1 MSEQMEKMI
10 REDHEEIAAA
20 MLRDGVLSEEKIAE
34 YLDLSMEELEGIK
47 SIIDVSK
54 TRNQ

>member
-10 REDHEEIAAA
+10 REEHEGIAAA
-20 MLRDGVLSEEKIAE
+20 MLRDGVLSDEKIAE
-34 YLDLSMEELEGIK
+34 YLDLTMEEIGEIK
-47 SIIDVSK
+47 NIIDVSK

>member
-1 MSEQMEKMI
+1 MSEQMERMI
-10 REDHEEIAAA
+10 KEDHEEIAAA
-20 MLRDGVLSEEKIAE
+20 MLRDGVLSDEKIAE
-34 YLDLSMEELEGIK
+34 YLDLTIGELEGIK

>member
-10 REDHEEIAAA
+10 REEHEGIAAA
-20 MLRDGVLSEEKIAE
+20 MLRDGVLSDEKIAE
-34 YLDLSMEELEGIK
+34 YLDLTMGELEDIK
-47 SIIDVSK
+47 SVIDVSK

>member
-20 MLRDGVLSEEKIAE
+20 MLCDGVLSDEKIAE
-34 YLDLSMEELEGIK
+34 YLDLTMGELQEIK
-47 SIIDVSK
+47 SVIDVSK

>member
-10 REDHEEIAAA
+10 REEHEGIAAA
-20 MLRDGVLSEEKIAE
+20 MLRDGVLSDEKIAE
-34 YLDLSMEELEGIK
+34 YLALTMGELEDIK